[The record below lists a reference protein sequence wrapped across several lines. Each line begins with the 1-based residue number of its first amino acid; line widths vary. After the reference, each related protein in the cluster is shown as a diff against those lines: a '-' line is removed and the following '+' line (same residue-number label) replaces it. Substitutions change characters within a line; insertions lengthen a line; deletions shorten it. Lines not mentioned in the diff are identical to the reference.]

1 MPKSLASVVWQKFI
15 PPRAQLT
22 VWLAYKEKLK
32 TGDIL
37 VEKGIISP
45 HYAYCP
51 FCSTDLETN
60 THILFTCRFA
70 WNTWME
76 ILKWW
81 NVSAPLHRTFPIFS
95 EQWLGLIKDRKCK
108 DIWIISLGCVVWSLW
123 HERNQIKF
131 ESKSL
136 NFQNFVTSLKLRIGT
151 WAKEMMGLSG
161 YPPHVIFN
169 VHSLILRA

>member
-1 MPKSLASVVWQKFI
+1 
-15 PPRAQLT
+15 
-22 VWLAYKEKLK
+22 
-32 TGDIL
+32 
-37 VEKGIISP
+37 
-45 HYAYCP
+45 
-51 FCSTDLETN
+51 
-60 THILFTCRFA
+60 
-70 WNTWME
+70 ME

-81 NVSAPLHRTFPIFS
+81 NLSAPLHMTFSKFS
-95 EQWLGLIKDRKCK
+95 EQWLGLIKERKCK
-108 DIWIISLGCVVWSLW
+108 DIWTLSLGCVVWSLW

-169 VHSLILRA
+169 VHSLILRAWRSVLGQYSIVLFVYVFAYGLYMSIVLLWCVRCKTYPRCVRW